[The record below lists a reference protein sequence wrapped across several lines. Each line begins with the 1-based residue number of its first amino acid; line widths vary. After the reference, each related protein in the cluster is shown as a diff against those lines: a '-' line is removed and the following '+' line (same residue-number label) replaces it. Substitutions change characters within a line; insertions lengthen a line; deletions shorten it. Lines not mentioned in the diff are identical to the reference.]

1 MTEATAIKEAT
12 KKASVETPESD
23 PFDFGVPVTS
33 PKKKKTVSKAKPSK
47 IRPTKTEPRPDPKPT
62 EAVAKKIAKPKA
74 EKKSAKAEKKS
85 AKAEK
90 KSAKAEKIAKPR
102 KIRVNVRGGE
112 KMPSDKKTSYVP
124 TGPRRSTEGVF
135 SDTAAGL
142 IQMRLVEGKKSDDAI
157 WSEIQEKYGLA
168 DWKRGYIAWCRSYLK
183 RRGVAL
189 ASTAKKAAKVVEKK
203 DVSKPTVRAAKK

>member
-62 EAVAKKIAKPKA
+62 EAVAKKIAKP
-74 EKKSAKAEKKS
+74 
-85 AKAEK
+85 KAEK